1 MNTSGQIGS
10 IISPLLVIW
19 LQKRYGWNAPL
30 LCIGGL
36 FLMGAVAWLFINPNK
51 KIFE

>member
-1 MNTSGQIGS
+1 
-10 IISPLLVIW
+10 